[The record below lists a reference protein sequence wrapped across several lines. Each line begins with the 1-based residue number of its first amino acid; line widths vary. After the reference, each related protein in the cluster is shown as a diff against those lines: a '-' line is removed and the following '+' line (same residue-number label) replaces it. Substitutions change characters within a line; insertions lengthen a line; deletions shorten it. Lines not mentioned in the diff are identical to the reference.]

1 VTASVKEEP
10 NWLLASENDSPEL
23 KVENFSATL
32 QIKVKSEYIEVSA
45 DLAVNHASP
54 CFPCK

>member
-1 VTASVKEEP
+1 VKEP

-32 QIKVKSEYIEVSA
+32 QIKVESEYGEASVSPS
-45 DLAVNHASP
+45 HASETDP
-54 CFPCK
+54 QMSTL

>member
-1 VTASVKEEP
+1 VKEEQDL
-10 NWLLASENDSPEL
+10 LLASENDSPEL
-23 KVENFSATL
+23 KVVNFSATL
-32 QIKVKSEYIEVSA
+32 KIKVESEYIEVSA

>member
-1 VTASVKEEP
+1 MTASVKEEP

-32 QIKVKSEYIEVSA
+32 KIKVEFEYGE
-45 DLAVNHASP
+45 ASVINTLHP
-54 CFPCK
+54 IPSK